1 LHGGLKGGWKWGRN
15 PEACSSII
23 IASSCWEPN
32 ASPRRQK
39 RLPRGRPRAKAGW
52 CAHAIKLTCMRGIRA
67 QRMIPSVFPRRAD
80 DSRESTS
87 PASQAGHVLERYRA
101 YRRASG

>member
-1 LHGGLKGGWKWGRN
+1 MAA
-15 PEACSSII
+15 PATIM
-23 IASSCWEPN
+23 AAMN
-32 ASPRRQK
+32 ASRWAAKYSPR
-39 RLPRGRPRAKAGW
+39 
-52 CAHAIKLTCMRGIRA
+52 HAIKLTGMRGIRA

-101 YRRASG
+101 YRRASGLRLTLRAT